1 MAVESM
7 FSYEFLYRFYGVNDF
22 ADRAER
28 AAFNALPVAM
38 SPDCM
43 ASTQTAFIP
52 RLS

>member
-7 FSYEFLYRFYGVNDF
+7 FSYAFLYRFQGVNDF

-28 AAFNALPVAM
+28 AAFNALPVGV

-43 ASTQTAFIP
+43 STL
-52 RLS
+52 RDWRRSKG